1 MLFLPKAQNTNM
13 ESDIIEELWAV
24 IKDRKENPKEGS
36 YTNKLLNNEAMIFRK
51 LEEELAEIEQ
61 AAKDGCCGGGKDSLQ
76 WESADF
82 IYHLLVLIAAKGV
95 ELDDVLKELK
105 SRR

>member
-1 MLFLPKAQNTNM
+1 M
-13 ESDIIEELWAV
+13 ETDIIEELWAV
-24 IKDRKENPKEGS
+24 IQDRRSNPKEGS
-36 YTNKLLNNEAMIFRK
+36 YTNKLMQDESFIFKK

-61 AAKDGCCGGGKDSLQ
+61 SAKDGCCGGGKDSLQ
-76 WESADF
+76 WEAADF
-82 IYHLLVLIAAKGV
+82 IYHLLVLLSAKGV